1 MGIACLQS
9 GFSVSPQPYGSAGQ
23 AHGHV
28 FPSGGGE
35 HAWNENRPSEEP
47 VWTGLSDNI
56 YRATVG

>member
-1 MGIACLQS
+1 MGTAWFWS
-9 GFSVSPQPYGSAGQ
+9 GFLLALQLGGSAGR
-23 AHGHV
+23 AHRHM

-56 YRATVG
+56 YLATVG